1 MALID
6 SILIVFVNLLVGG
19 LGLYLGVRLLIDKQA
34 SFGYAVV
41 TAAIGALVWGL
52 VSFFLGG
59 IPIIGPV
66 LTLLAWVGVINW
78 RYPGGWGSAAAI
90 GVVAWLAA
98 VAVLYV
104 LAILGVVGLTALGI
118 PGA

>member
-1 MALID
+1 MALVD
-6 SILIVFVNLLVGG
+6 SVLIVLVNLLVGG

-34 SFGYAVV
+34 SFAYAVV

-52 VSFFLGG
+52 VSFFLGWL
-59 IPIIGPV
+59 PIIGPV

-90 GVVAWLAA
+90 GVVAWVAS
-98 VAVLYV
+98 VAVLY
-104 LAILGVVGLTALGI
+104 ALGIFGIVELTALGI

>member
-1 MALID
+1 MALVD

-52 VSFFLGG
+52 FSFFVGG
-59 IPIIGPV
+59 IPIIGPI
-66 LTLLAWVGVINW
+66 LTLLAWIGVINW
-78 RYPGGWGSAAAI
+78 RYPGGWGSATAI

-104 LAILGVVGLTALGI
+104 LGVLGVVGLSALGI